1 MSPGSMRQNVLHFEQ
16 KRDPKSVVKKTFIM
30 AVPIKINISY
40 MGPEE
45 IKNRQSKNL
54 LKLRML
60 GLVGLMVNLRS
71 RGTLQIFHQST
82 PTLSSKL
89 LCKS

>member
-1 MSPGSMRQNVLHFEQ
+1 MSPGSMRQNVLHFKQ

-45 IKNRQSKNL
+45 IKNR
-54 LKLRML
+54 
-60 GLVGLMVNLRS
+60 
-71 RGTLQIFHQST
+71 
-82 PTLSSKL
+82 
-89 LCKS
+89 